1 MRRIRESQVY
11 DGEGTAGRSP
21 APAFALCT
29 LQCALGSSPSSFW
42 APVCSVAQSSKQP
55 TGHVRQR
62 TPLEYS
68 FSCFFTYRIQILLEV
83 EMGPA

>member
-1 MRRIRESQVY
+1 MEQGLLATPLPLRCTVHAPVR
-11 DGEGTAGRSP
+11 AGQL
-21 APAFALCT
+21 AEL
-29 LQCALGSSPSSFW
+29 LW

-55 TGHVRQR
+55 MGHVRQR